1 MTTLEVS
8 METKPAA
15 NFEQVHNMEEITPVD
30 MMQEVLKVHGMQK

>member
-15 NFEQVHNMEEITPVD
+15 NFEQGT
-30 MMQEVLKVHGMQK
+30 